1 MIDYEETLALAV
13 KKHGALPQIGML
25 YEEMGE
31 LMTVINQWTRGRV
44 QIERVAEEMA
54 DVCIM
59 LQQLS
64 YVVETLT
71 QGELDAEGF
80 DDLSQVFF
88 DSKMERLAM
97 RLVMG
102 EVEVS

>member
-1 MIDYEETLALAV
+1 MSETESIFREAV
-13 KKHGALPQIGML
+13 ERYGALPQIGML
-25 YEEMGE
+25 HEEMGE
-31 LMTVINQWTRGRV
+31 LMTAINQWTRGRV
-44 QIERVAEEMA
+44 KVERVAEEMA

-71 QGELDAEGF
+71 QGELDAEVF
-80 DDLSQVFF
+80 DDLAQVFF

-102 EVEVS
+102 EVG

>member
-31 LMTVINQWTRGRV
+31 LMTAINQWTRGRV

-64 YVVETLT
+64 HVVEALT
-71 QGELDAEGF
+71 QGELDAAGF
-80 DDLSQVFF
+80 DDLTEGFF

-102 EVEVS
+102 EQG